1 MIPFEEASP
10 LQATLQLKQV
20 TMRFFKDSVV
30 PIIDDWGGCVGILH
44 REDCDEVIYFVFNCV
59 KIEILYNSVII
70 LDQFHIS
77 AARCP
82 SCNTNEMS
90 TTLCYDFNVSWL
102 CHRSYVREEVQNGS
116 SCQVQ

>member
-44 REDCDEVIYFVFNCV
+44 REDCDEVIY
-59 KIEILYNSVII
+59 SV
-70 LDQFHIS
+70 
-77 AARCP
+77 
-82 SCNTNEMS
+82 
-90 TTLCYDFNVSWL
+90 
-102 CHRSYVREEVQNGS
+102 
-116 SCQVQ
+116 